1 MGKAKCRC
9 EKKVVFVIIMGKAR
23 MEQLPVVGKTTM
35 DIIIMGKE
43 KSMAFFVYMGKKI
56 CTR

>member
-35 DIIIMGKE
+35 EYIMGKE

>member
-1 MGKAKCRC
+1 
-9 EKKVVFVIIMGKAR
+9 MGKAR

-35 DIIIMGKE
+35 EYIMGKE